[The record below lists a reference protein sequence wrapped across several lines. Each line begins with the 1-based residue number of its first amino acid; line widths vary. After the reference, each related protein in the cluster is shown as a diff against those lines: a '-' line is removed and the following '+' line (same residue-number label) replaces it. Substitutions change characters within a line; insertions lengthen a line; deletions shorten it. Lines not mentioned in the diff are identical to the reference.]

1 MKISHSGPRMLITI
15 WRWLFHQPTVDT
27 KKWFFRPP
35 KASNDP
41 MTKPFALGRLQVT
54 PSNPPISKRSRVSHS
69 SNTSWPKL
77 SFLQKTGKKCLYFW
91 SQKIA
96 VIQAKLFLIKF
107 FSKKV
112 EFFNVEERK
121 YQTLFVDWMTSIRLF
136 HSQERFAIDHLCGEK
151 IKFLWS
157 KMTCF
162 DATFSHFGNLSMK
175 LELFN

>member
-1 MKISHSGPRMLITI
+1 MKVVISSINGRH
-15 WRWLFHQPTVDT
+15 
-27 KKWFFRPP
+27 KKNVFFDPP
-35 KASNDP
+35 EASNDP
-41 MTKPFALGRLQVT
+41 VTKPFELGRLQVT
-54 PSNPPISKRSRVSHS
+54 PSNPHISKRSGVTHG

-96 VIQAKLFLIKF
+96 VIQAKLFLIKT

-136 HSQERFAIDHLCGEK
+136 HSQERFAIAHLCVEK
-151 IKFLWS
+151 IKTTIYKHTANFNCELYIDYILW
-157 KMTCF
+157 
-162 DATFSHFGNLSMK
+162 
-175 LELFN
+175 